1 MRSAAIKAKN
11 DINLVAL
18 MKQNEKNDGKKKS
31 DKSKQKESLK
41 EGSNI
46 LQELGIFSSAKSAST
61 TDGTQKT
68 KKTVKKQSNSDAGTH
83 LFNYLLAHSLIH
95 PILGGGNDTAVAG
108 GGASN
113 NAETIE
119 APDMFVKI
127 SKYIGIIDGSD
138 DVNARRNALTQ
149 LHTTLFIDYKMS
161 EV

>member
-1 MRSAAIKAKN
+1 
-11 DINLVAL
+11 

-31 DKSKQKESLK
+31 DKSKQKEPLK

-46 LQELGIFSSAKSAST
+46 LHELGIFSSVKSAST

-68 KKTVKKQSNSDAGTH
+68 KKTVKKQSNSEAGTH
-83 LFNYLLAHSLIH
+83 LFNYLLTYSFIHSFIH
-95 PILGGGNDTAVAG
+95 PILGGGNDAALADG
-108 GGASN
+108 SASSN
-113 NAETIE
+113 DAETIE